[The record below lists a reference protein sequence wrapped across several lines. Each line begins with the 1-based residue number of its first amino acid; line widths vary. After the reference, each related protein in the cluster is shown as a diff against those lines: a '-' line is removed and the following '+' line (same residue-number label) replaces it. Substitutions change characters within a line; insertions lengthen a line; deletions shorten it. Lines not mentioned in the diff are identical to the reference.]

1 MRWMKYADYVFF
13 IKGIAS
19 LIFSFF
25 DNTSAQHLFSVFGSV
40 MMIYSGMNINER
52 YREKSK
58 EEAQIKLYS
67 TSETPKAE

>member
-1 MRWMKYADYVFF
+1 MKYVDYLFF
-13 IKGIAS
+13 IIGVVYS
-19 LIFSFF
+19 IFSLFVA
-25 DNTSAQHLFSVFGSV
+25 TSDFAIFGGFGML

-52 YREKSK
+52 YRDKSE

>member
-1 MRWMKYADYVFF
+1 MKYVDYIFF
-13 IKGIAS
+13 IMGVAC
-19 LIFSFF
+19 LVTSFF
-25 DNTSAQHLFSVFGSV
+25 GNTSAMPLFGGFGV
-40 MMIYSGMNINER
+40 LMMMYSGMNINER

>member
-1 MRWMKYADYVFF
+1 MKYADYVFF
-13 IKGIAS
+13 IMVIAS
-19 LIFSFF
+19 LIFSFI

-67 TSETPKAE
+67 TSETPKDE

>member
-1 MRWMKYADYVFF
+1 MFSLLLVLHIQSSHSFVDTSNFAFF
-13 IKGIAS
+13 G
-19 LIFSFF
+19 
-25 DNTSAQHLFSVFGSV
+25 GCGMV

-52 YREKSK
+52 YRDKSE

>member
-1 MRWMKYADYVFF
+1 MWWMKYADYVFF
-13 IKGIAS
+13 IMGIAS

-25 DNTSAQHLFSVFGSV
+25 DNTSAQHLFSGFGSV

-67 TSETPKAE
+67 TSETPKDE

>member
-1 MRWMKYADYVFF
+1 MKYVDYLF
-13 IKGIAS
+13 IIIGVAYS
-19 LIFSFF
+19 IFS
-25 DNTSAQHLFSVFGSV
+25 LFVDTGDFPIFGGFGML

-52 YREKSK
+52 YRDKSE

>member
-1 MRWMKYADYVFF
+1 MKYFDYGIF
-13 IKGIAS
+13 IMGGAS
-19 LIFSFF
+19 LIISWI
-25 DNTSAQHLFSVFGSV
+25 DNTSAQHLFSGFGLV

>member
-1 MRWMKYADYVFF
+1 MKYVDYVFF
-13 IKGIAS
+13 IMGVAC
-19 LIFSFF
+19 LVTSFF
-25 DNTSAQHLFSVFGSV
+25 GNTSAHNLIGGFGMT

-52 YREKSK
+52 YRDKSK

>member
-1 MRWMKYADYVFF
+1 MKYVDYVFF
-13 IKGIAS
+13 IMGIAS

-52 YREKSK
+52 YSIE
-58 EEAQIKLYS
+58 
-67 TSETPKAE
+67 SEGEVPKAE